1 MNYSNEFSR
10 VSQSMKSSMIRELV
24 ATTKNV
30 PDMISFAGGF
40 PAPATFP
47 KQMLSE
53 IFEEVVKLEG
63 YDVLQYGASEG
74 DALLKQQLLKWE
86 GYDKLS
92 LDEMLITNGATNAI
106 YYYGKALL
114 DPGDVV
120 LCEAPTF
127 LGSLVAF
134 DALEAELHGIGMD
147 ESGIDMNLLSDRVK
161 SLKKIGKRIKLLYTI
176 PDFQNPGGITM
187 SLPRRRELIAFC
199 IEHEIP
205 ILEDNPYSRL
215 RYTGK
220 PLPTLFH
227 LAHHDFQRSDIVTEA
242 VSFSKIIG
250 PGMRVAYVKGSKE
263 LVEKM
268 GSWQQKVNVTPD
280 CVSQRVVARFLE
292 MGFMP
297 GHINTICH
305 HYHPYL
311 RKMLEELQIN
321 MPESV
326 YWTKPEGGIFVWLE
340 LPEHINADELFI
352 KARDHK
358 VSFIPGSKFYPT
370 GQERFNALRLK
381 FTYSSLEQIEIG
393 IKRLGQLL
401 KDESA

>member
-1 MNYSNEFSR
+1 
-10 VSQSMKSSMIRELV
+10 MKSSMIRELV

-47 KQMLSE
+47 KQMLAE

-74 DALLKQQLLKWE
+74 DAQLKKQLLKWE
-86 GYDKLS
+86 GYDDVS

-106 YYYGKALL
+106 YYYAKSLI
-114 DPGDVV
+114 DPGDVII
-120 LCEAPTF
+120 CEAPSF

-147 ESGIDMNLLSDRVK
+147 DEGIDINLLADRVK
-161 SLKKIGKRIKLLYTI
+161 ALKKSGKRIKLLYTI

-187 SLPRRRELIAFC
+187 SLARRKELIAFC

-215 RYTGK
+215 RFTGK
-220 PLPTLFH
+220 PLPTLYH
-227 LAHHDFQRSDIVTEA
+227 LAHYDFQRSDIVTEA
-242 VSFSKIIG
+242 VSFSKILG
-250 PGMRVAYVKGSKE
+250 PGMRIAYVKGNQD
-263 LVEKM
+263 LIGKM

-292 MGFMP
+292 AGFMP
-297 GHINTICH
+297 GHIKTICH

-311 RKMLEELQIN
+311 VMMLDMLEES
-321 MPESV
+321 MPETV
-326 YWTKPEGGIFVWLE
+326 KWTKPDGGIFVWLE
-340 LPEHINADELFI
+340 LPKHINADELFI

-358 VSFIPGSKFYPT
+358 VSYIPGSKFYPT
-370 GQERFNALRLK
+370 GQECFNTLRLN
-381 FTYSSLEQIEIG
+381 FTYSSLDQIEEG
-393 IKRLGQLL
+393 VMRLGKLL
-401 KDESA
+401 KDESS